1 LNNNLPKQLKKECLS
16 EPEGRVSIDHLNQE
30 NKAAESKYSSRQN
43 YQKTTESNRSKR
55 FKFKSQNKVNHK
67 IYENEKLVVLLH
79 YILGGYR
86 SNRFYCIR
94 YINVNKQIDS
104 NYKNASIESD
114 QDRIKVIN
122 ETDDEI
128 ESISEGNSKKYFLF

>member
-1 LNNNLPKQLKKECLS
+1 MTTKIIKTKRCPKYFFLDLLS
-16 EPEGRVSIDHLNQE
+16 SLSVAWDLIVSLG
-30 NKAAESKYSSRQN
+30 
-43 YQKTTESNRSKR
+43 
-55 FKFKSQNKVNHK
+55 
-67 IYENEKLVVLLH
+67 LV
-79 YILGGYR
+79 G
-86 SNRFYCIR
+86 FYCIR